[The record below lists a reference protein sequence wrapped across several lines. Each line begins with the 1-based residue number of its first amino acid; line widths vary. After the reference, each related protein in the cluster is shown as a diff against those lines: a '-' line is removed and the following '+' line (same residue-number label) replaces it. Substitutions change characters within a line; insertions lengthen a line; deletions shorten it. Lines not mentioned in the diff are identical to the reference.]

1 MDVYHALGLF
11 NTTPWGIGDNRGTK
25 QAQGTPGYPESRSNT
40 TGYRMGSYPE
50 QCDNSRSSVEAR
62 IRNEESI
69 STPYGAALHEPVEE
83 LAERDN
89 PTREKLLLI

>member
-11 NTTPWGIGDNRGTK
+11 STTPWGIGDNRGTK

-40 TGYRMGSYPE
+40 TGYTMGSYPE

-83 LAERDN
+83 LAAKEITQHGRSCS
-89 PTREKLLLI
+89 

>member
-1 MDVYHALGLF
+1 
-11 NTTPWGIGDNRGTK
+11 
-25 QAQGTPGYPESRSNT
+25 
-40 TGYRMGSYPE
+40 MGSYLE
-50 QCDNSRSSVEAR
+50 QCGNSRSSVEAR
-62 IRNEESI
+62 IGNEESI